1 MEQRVALFVFAFQVP
16 DCLLCGSVPDGGRVG
31 PDLLVDRRK
40 SLPLLPAD
48 SWLPLL
54 VYDLVEPRV
63 EEGGE
68 ALAAVLRGRYIAG
81 VVFGYLADIIRYVGH
96 MGMIGQPA
104 LVIRQ

>member
-63 EEGGE
+63 EEDGE
-68 ALAAVLRGRYIAG
+68 ALAAVLGDGDVIG
-81 VVFGYLADIIRYVGH
+81 VVVGFWLTSS
-96 MGMIGQPA
+96 GI
-104 LVIRQ
+104 